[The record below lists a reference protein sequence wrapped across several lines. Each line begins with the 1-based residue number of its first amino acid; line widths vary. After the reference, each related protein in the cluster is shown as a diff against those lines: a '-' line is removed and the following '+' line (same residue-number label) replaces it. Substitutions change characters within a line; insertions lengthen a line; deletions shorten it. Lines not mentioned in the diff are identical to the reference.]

1 MRAFGAEA
9 DEHVVGR
16 MEHEAFG
23 QRHRRHRQSAQAEGA
38 SATLAAEMGV
48 EVGEALVMLLAAV
61 AVGRTEG
68 ILHLPRAIVDSM
80 HQVVRKEKRE
90 RAKHA
95 RTVDRAE
102 QAFQV
107 AQSEGT
113 VGLGEGLEH
122 QQAVGRGF
130 DVALGEQRLEVVVH
144 CIGKGKNE

>member
-1 MRAFGAEA
+1 
-9 DEHVVGR
+9 
-16 MEHEAFG
+16 
-23 QRHRRHRQSAQAEGA
+23 
-38 SATLAAEMGV
+38 
-48 EVGEALVMLLAAV
+48 MLLAAV
-61 AVGRTEG
+61 AVGRTQG
-68 ILHLPRAIVDSM
+68 ILHLPRSVIDRM

-122 QQAVGRGF
+122 QQAVGRGL

-144 CIGKGKNE
+144 CVGKGKNDAALTANHGKTGMIAMPAHQILGKVMHKKRYTYVSKRGFLHESLHTRD